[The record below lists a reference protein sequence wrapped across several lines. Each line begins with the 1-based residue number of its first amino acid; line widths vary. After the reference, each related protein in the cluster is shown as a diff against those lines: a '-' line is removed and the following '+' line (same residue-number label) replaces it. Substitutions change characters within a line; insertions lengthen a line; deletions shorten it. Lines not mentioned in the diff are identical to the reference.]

1 MHREGEAMARNKKT
15 PSQDTV
21 PHQLKYDHEVPY
33 VSRTTALPLG
43 APTDI
48 APFPIMTPAPSRF
61 FEFMNVS
68 KTNGKKGE

>member
-1 MHREGEAMARNKKT
+1 
-15 PSQDTV
+15 
-21 PHQLKYDHEVPY
+21 LKYDHEVPY
-33 VSRTTALPLG
+33 VGRTTALPLG

-48 APFPIMTPAPSRF
+48 APFPIKSPAPSRF